1 MNCRTVFSALL
12 VGALIISSAPA
23 LAQQGQRQE
32 RPQAQDRAQVE
43 RGRMDRDRDYDRDR
57 IQDRDRVDEPS
68 LDRDRIRDKDR
79 TKAPDFARLDDDDI
93 YGRELMSQQ
102 ERNEYRM
109 QLQTAGSAE
118 ERRQIEARH
127 RDMIQARAQ
136 EQGVNVAPPGKGI
149 YGGALMTVEE
159 RSRFREQLRSIGSAE
174 EKRQF
179 LAEHRSEMQQRA
191 KARGVPFEDLD
202 ATGEPE

>member
-1 MNCRTVFSALL
+1 MNTQTILGAFVVS
-12 VGALIISSAPA
+12 ALIISSAPA
-23 LAQQGQRQE
+23 FAQHSPRQE

-43 RGRMDRDRDYDRDR
+43 RGQMDRDRDYDRDR
-57 IQDRDRVDEPS
+57 IQDRDRVQDPS
-68 LDRDRIRDKDR
+68 LDRDRIRDQDR
-79 TKAPDFARLDDDDI
+79 TKVPDFAQLNDDDI

-109 QLQTAGSAE
+109 QLQAAGSAE

-127 RDMIQARAQ
+127 RDMIQTRAQ
-136 EQGVNVAPPGKGI
+136 EQGVEIVAPGKGI

-174 EKRQF
+174 ERRQF
-179 LAEHRSEMQQRA
+179 LAEHRVEIQQRA
-191 KARGVPFEDLD
+191 KARGVPFNELEKTD
-202 ATGEPE
+202 EPD